1 VKQQLAKLYTA
12 QDAGNDT
19 EVRVTLYQ
27 IVEASMNISTTLS
40 DAAVCEVFMK
50 ALTLDGYGAT
60 CTAAVS
66 GDMYSFTLE
75 YPLEPAVQVAA
86 KTAEMKSFVVTS
98 SFTDAMVA
106 AAANQQRRRLD
117 ALSVAGVD
125 PPTTSVGAQVTIVV
139 KVLASSSPDAYKWLQ
154 DQSSTVQNQV
164 NVVNASRI
172 SSTLTAAVANLRGLA
187 VTAPTQVA
195 YVETNAPP
203 TTPPPL
209 APPPPPLAPPPPP
222 PPRPSSPE
230 PSPPP
235 PPRPSSP
242 EPSPPPPPRPSSPE
256 PSPPPPPRPS
266 SPEPSPPPPPSPE
279 LPPSPSPSS
288 PKPSPLPP
296 APSAPPLSP
305 VNITVDLD
313 NGVQLDGAAA
323 AGIAA
328 GAVLLMLLVIA
339 TCVITK
345 LFRDRQKA
353 QQDDDMPTLAG
364 PRQAP
369 ADFDQAW
376 SQTTAAPNQLAD
388 IQITQL
394 EGVEPGAGL
403 SRLSSASFASTIIDS
418 SRLESEAEEARPSL
432 YEGADADDDDATAAP
447 LTTTP
452 ESKMLSVKAL
462 GKQPI
467 AHEPGPSADRPQSSQ
482 LKWLATSELQA
493 ETLADVAVDLDV
505 AMHNTPNTPDSANLQ
520 GQPGYVS
527 TLKTKHESRSNL
539 LHRI

>member
-1 VKQQLAKLYTA
+1 MSSAELLEVKQQLAKLYTA

-203 TTPPPL
+203 KTPPPL
-209 APPPPPLAPPPPP
+209 APPPPPLAPP
-222 PPRPSSPE
+222 
-230 PSPPP
+230 
-235 PPRPSSP
+235 
-242 EPSPPPPPRPSSPE
+242 PPPPPRPSSPE

-328 GAVLLMLLVIA
+328 GAVLLMILVIA

-467 AHEPGPSADRPQSSQ
+467 AHEPGPSEDRPQSSQ

>member
-1 VKQQLAKLYTA
+1 
-12 QDAGNDT
+12 
-19 EVRVTLYQ
+19 
-27 IVEASMNISTTLS
+27 M
-40 DAAVCEVFMK
+40 
-50 ALTLDGYGAT
+50 
-60 CTAAVS
+60 
-66 GDMYSFTLE
+66 
-75 YPLEPAVQVAA
+75 
-86 KTAEMKSFVVTS
+86 
-98 SFTDAMVA
+98 
-106 AAANQQRRRLD
+106 
-117 ALSVAGVD
+117 
-125 PPTTSVGAQVTIVV
+125 
-139 KVLASSSPDAYKWLQ
+139 
-154 DQSSTVQNQV
+154 
-164 NVVNASRI
+164 
-172 SSTLTAAVANLRGLA
+172 
-187 VTAPTQVA
+187 
-195 YVETNAPP
+195 
-203 TTPPPL
+203 
-209 APPPPPLAPPPPP
+209 
-222 PPRPSSPE
+222 
-230 PSPPP
+230 
-235 PPRPSSP
+235 
-242 EPSPPPPPRPSSPE
+242 
-256 PSPPPPPRPS
+256 
-266 SPEPSPPPPPSPE
+266 
-279 LPPSPSPSS
+279 
-288 PKPSPLPP
+288 
-296 APSAPPLSP
+296 
-305 VNITVDLD
+305 DLD

-328 GAVLLMLLVIA
+328 GAVLLMILLIA

-467 AHEPGPSADRPQSSQ
+467 AHEPGPSEDRPQSSQ

>member
-1 VKQQLAKLYTA
+1 
-12 QDAGNDT
+12 
-19 EVRVTLYQ
+19 
-27 IVEASMNISTTLS
+27 M
-40 DAAVCEVFMK
+40 
-50 ALTLDGYGAT
+50 
-60 CTAAVS
+60 
-66 GDMYSFTLE
+66 
-75 YPLEPAVQVAA
+75 
-86 KTAEMKSFVVTS
+86 
-98 SFTDAMVA
+98 
-106 AAANQQRRRLD
+106 
-117 ALSVAGVD
+117 
-125 PPTTSVGAQVTIVV
+125 
-139 KVLASSSPDAYKWLQ
+139 
-154 DQSSTVQNQV
+154 
-164 NVVNASRI
+164 
-172 SSTLTAAVANLRGLA
+172 
-187 VTAPTQVA
+187 
-195 YVETNAPP
+195 
-203 TTPPPL
+203 
-209 APPPPPLAPPPPP
+209 
-222 PPRPSSPE
+222 
-230 PSPPP
+230 
-235 PPRPSSP
+235 
-242 EPSPPPPPRPSSPE
+242 
-256 PSPPPPPRPS
+256 
-266 SPEPSPPPPPSPE
+266 
-279 LPPSPSPSS
+279 
-288 PKPSPLPP
+288 
-296 APSAPPLSP
+296 
-305 VNITVDLD
+305 NITVDLD

-328 GAVLLMLLVIA
+328 GAVLLMILVIA

-353 QQDDDMPTLAG
+353 RQDDDMPTLAG

-388 IQITQL
+388 IQITHL

-432 YEGADADDDDATAAP
+432 YEGADAGDDDATAAP